1 MVDSLQDNDF
11 VGSLKV
17 DLFKDR
23 IYVFTP
29 QWDFINLP
37 FGSTPID
44 FAYAV
49 HTDLWDH
56 ITVAKVN
63 WQVYPLDKELNNWD
77 IVEVVTDKNRKPNP
91 FWISFVKTVKA
102 KNKIKSFLKKEDR
115 DIHIERG
122 KEILQKYLEKFWFEK
137 LDKELS
143 ILKNIDGKILNTE
156 ERFSLLE
163 QVWNF
168 SLPASALL
176 RKIQKEINPDFW
188 KKEKKENLDW
198 VQKIEEKP
206 KKQELIIGWEI
217 WLDYK
222 LCQYCK
228 NKNSKD
234 IVAHIN
240 NKWVITVHKRNCKI
254 LEEVNKD
261 RLLTAYVD
269 GEKEES
275 IIYKIS
281 FIFQNK
287 IWVLKDLTD
296 IIYSMKID
304 IDAINTEKIWNSQR
318 KIILDLKILDYEY
331 MIIDRL
337 LDRIKLKLKDELIN
351 FFILWVNKN

>member
-1 MVDSLQDNDF
+1 M
-11 VGSLKV
+11 
-17 DLFKDR
+17 FKDR

-91 FWISFVKTVKA
+91 FCISFVKTVKA

-176 RKIQKEINPDFW
+176 RKIQKEIKPDFW
-188 KKEKKENLDW
+188 KN
-198 VQKIEEKP
+198 
-206 KKQELIIGWEI
+206 
-217 WLDYK
+217 
-222 LCQYCK
+222 
-228 NKNSKD
+228 
-234 IVAHIN
+234 
-240 NKWVITVHKRNCKI
+240 
-254 LEEVNKD
+254 
-261 RLLTAYVD
+261 
-269 GEKEES
+269 
-275 IIYKIS
+275 
-281 FIFQNK
+281 
-287 IWVLKDLTD
+287 
-296 IIYSMKID
+296 
-304 IDAINTEKIWNSQR
+304 
-318 KIILDLKILDYEY
+318 
-331 MIIDRL
+331 
-337 LDRIKLKLKDELIN
+337 
-351 FFILWVNKN
+351 